1 MPDWNLWNQLEQ
13 EGKLTAQEQA
23 MLARAREQRL
33 TPAPSAPYQPRGGES
48 PGSID
53 PTTGM
58 RLPTTPAETEQTFQ
72 GMAEGGVPVARTMLR
87 EALGIGL
94 PVAGT
99 VAGTAVGGP
108 MGAMGGEMA
117 GSYGARK
124 LNVALG
130 LEEPGMVGDIAA
142 AALPPAVAGIGK
154 VIKGVAKRLPGV
166 SYGMQELGTE
176 EVRAI
181 APALRPKISSDTLYH
196 RVAQENP
203 PVDLH
208 EVGKVAHRMLTEQM
222 KLAPEQ
228 RSAPIVNAAQGWL
241 DMATSPN
248 GADFQSAWLAQKQL
262 RQHIAGVGGLDEGA
276 RRQLDAA
283 IMKDFEHTQGPAS
296 AMLKAANKNYR
307 KERALEDLVGMVEGN
322 ITGAVQGQGTP
333 RINAGAIEK
342 RFEKALREDDLF
354 AGAFTKLE
362 QEDIASTLTEISK
375 YPALGA
381 SPGASYGSGGVA
393 GIGGW
398 AGGTALGLDP
408 QTAAIVPLVMTV
420 LPFALVSQPGRTMVK
435 RLAKSGR
442 LMTPEGAAA
451 LRGFAR
457 TTGQDLV
464 EPTPE

>member
-1 MPDWNLWNQLEQ
+1 MPDYVVTI
-13 EGKLTAQEQA
+13 EGKRYKVHSEQTLEPAQAHALALRGIGKSPEATQA
-23 MLARAREQRL
+23 PE
-33 TPAPSAPYQPRGGES
+33 TPVQPRSSE
-48 PGSID
+48 
-53 PTTGM
+53 
-58 RLPTTPAETEQTFQ
+58 RLQVPFGAFTETPEAAAEFSS
-72 GMAEGGVPVARTMLR
+72 GMAEGIKTPIR
-87 EALGIGL
+87 EAIGIGL
-94 PVAGT
+94 PAAGT
-99 VAGTAVGGP
+99 MAGAAVGGP
-108 MGAMGGEMA
+108 LGAMGGEMA

-142 AALPPAVAGIGK
+142 VALPPAVAGIGK

-176 EVRAI
+176 EARAI
-181 APALRPKISSDTLYH
+181 APSLRPKISSDTLYH

-208 EVGKVAHRMLTEQM
+208 EVGQVANRMLDAQM

-283 IMKDFEHTQGPAS
+283 IMKDFEHTTGPAS

-307 KERALEDLVGMVEGN
+307 KERALEDLVEMVEGN

-362 QEDIASTLTEISK
+362 QEDIASTLTMISK

-381 SPGASYGSGGVA
+381 SPGASYGSGGLA
-393 GIGGW
+393 GIGTW
-398 AGGTALGLDP
+398 AGGTALGLDQ
-408 QTAAIVPLVMTV
+408 QTAAIIPAIMTV
-420 LPFALVSQPGRTMVK
+420 LPFALVTSTGRTMVK

-457 TTGQDLV
+457 TTGQNLV
-464 EPTPE
+464 ESTPE